1 MIAPFRIS
9 LCQHKFLKYF
19 TIYKVFPHLNSKR
32 GKNTI
37 K

>member
-9 LCQHKFLKYF
+9 LLSEKVFKYF
-19 TIYKVFPHLNSKR
+19 TIYKVFPHLNPKR
-32 GKNTI
+32 GKSTI